1 MDKSLFFSNVTKN
14 NKNENTINFFSE
26 YSSKKAK
33 QVYII
38 NSPLNSQSLDETIY
52 EDALVIL
59 IPGKKICLLNLNE
72 NAAKKFDEFSEDFLE
87 DLGYLSDKYDY
98 KKILGRPRIWRNNLL
113 VKMNISGCGDEYNS
127 LFNDI
132 ELTSKKEQRNAD
144 FLISLL
150 IGSIND
156 INRVGYYPETLLD
169 QVKHKIILFDGDQS
183 RFIYSNVPSKKK
195 ITIQGL
201 AGTGKTEL
209 LLHKLKDL
217 YIRDKTSKIVFT
229 CFNKILAESMRSRVP
244 EFFDFMR
251 VDEQIKWEE
260 RLWVMSSWGSS
271 GVKNSGLYSY
281 ICSNYNLTFHPFSP
295 KWSFEKVCAAALKE
309 LKGQDE
315 ITPCFDYIL
324 IDESQDFSQSF
335 FELCELITNKT
346 MYIAGDIFQDIY
358 DRTLNQSVHSDFL
371 LNKCYRT
378 DPKTL
383 MFAHAV
389 GMGLYE
395 TPVIRWL
402 DDEEWVSCGYQ
413 IDRSEGEF
421 QLSRMPLRRFEDI
434 ETTNIPSIEVI
445 EASDDY
451 VKDVISIIDEIRE
464 QNPSVKAC
472 DIAVVFLESNNS
484 NYKFADLLQLAI
496 NKKYKN
502 WSAIKG
508 YETKSTSED
517 AVFISNKNN
526 IKGLEFPFVI
536 CVINEE
542 LTRNVFKRNTVY
554 MMLTRS
560 FITSYLL
567 VDKINHNFFEIYKDI
582 PKTIQINGTMKL
594 IEPTDEEKKLQ
605 NQKVQIEVNESAKK
619 RRPINDIIS
628 EIVDSYPQLSS
639 KNKSIIKK
647 SILSFIEEQGQI
659 SEDEIKIRTKK
670 FVDAFI

>member
-260 RLWVMSSWGSS
+260 RLWVMSS
-271 GVKNSGLYSY
+271 
-281 ICSNYNLTFHPFSP
+281 
-295 KWSFEKVCAAALKE
+295 
-309 LKGQDE
+309 
-315 ITPCFDYIL
+315 
-324 IDESQDFSQSF
+324 
-335 FELCELITNKT
+335 
-346 MYIAGDIFQDIY
+346 
-358 DRTLNQSVHSDFL
+358 
-371 LNKCYRT
+371 
-378 DPKTL
+378 
-383 MFAHAV
+383 
-389 GMGLYE
+389 
-395 TPVIRWL
+395 
-402 DDEEWVSCGYQ
+402 
-413 IDRSEGEF
+413 
-421 QLSRMPLRRFEDI
+421 
-434 ETTNIPSIEVI
+434 
-445 EASDDY
+445 
-451 VKDVISIIDEIRE
+451 
-464 QNPSVKAC
+464 
-472 DIAVVFLESNNS
+472 
-484 NYKFADLLQLAI
+484 
-496 NKKYKN
+496 
-502 WSAIKG
+502 
-508 YETKSTSED
+508 
-517 AVFISNKNN
+517 
-526 IKGLEFPFVI
+526 
-536 CVINEE
+536 
-542 LTRNVFKRNTVY
+542 
-554 MMLTRS
+554 
-560 FITSYLL
+560 
-567 VDKINHNFFEIYKDI
+567 
-582 PKTIQINGTMKL
+582 
-594 IEPTDEEKKLQ
+594 
-605 NQKVQIEVNESAKK
+605 
-619 RRPINDIIS
+619 
-628 EIVDSYPQLSS
+628 
-639 KNKSIIKK
+639 
-647 SILSFIEEQGQI
+647 
-659 SEDEIKIRTKK
+659 
-670 FVDAFI
+670 

>member
-1 MDKSLFFSNVTKN
+1 M
-14 NKNENTINFFSE
+14 
-26 YSSKKAK
+26 A
-33 QVYII
+33 
-38 NSPLNSQSLDETIY
+38 
-52 EDALVIL
+52 
-59 IPGKKICLLNLNE
+59 
-72 NAAKKFDEFSEDFLE
+72 
-87 DLGYLSDKYDY
+87 
-98 KKILGRPRIWRNNLL
+98 
-113 VKMNISGCGDEYNS
+113 
-127 LFNDI
+127 
-132 ELTSKKEQRNAD
+132 
-144 FLISLL
+144 
-150 IGSIND
+150 
-156 INRVGYYPETLLD
+156 
-169 QVKHKIILFDGDQS
+169 
-183 RFIYSNVPSKKK
+183 
-195 ITIQGL
+195 
-201 AGTGKTEL
+201 
-209 LLHKLKDL
+209 
-217 YIRDKTSKIVFT
+217 
-229 CFNKILAESMRSRVP
+229 
-244 EFFDFMR
+244 
-251 VDEQIKWEE
+251 
-260 RLWVMSSWGSS
+260 
-271 GVKNSGLYSY
+271 
-281 ICSNYNLTFHPFSP
+281 
-295 KWSFEKVCAAALKE
+295 
-309 LKGQDE
+309 
-315 ITPCFDYIL
+315 
-324 IDESQDFSQSF
+324 
-335 FELCELITNKT
+335 
-346 MYIAGDIFQDIY
+346 
-358 DRTLNQSVHSDFL
+358 
-371 LNKCYRT
+371 
-378 DPKTL
+378 
-383 MFAHAV
+383 
-389 GMGLYE
+389 
-395 TPVIRWL
+395 
-402 DDEEWVSCGYQ
+402 
-413 IDRSEGEF
+413 
-421 QLSRMPLRRFEDI
+421 LRRFEDI

-517 AVFISNKNN
+517 TVFISNKNN
-526 IKGLEFPFVI
+526 IKELEFPFVI